1 MAPEDGRRE
10 VAAAGPRTC
19 LGSDNHGH
27 GPPVLPLAAT
37 EHGVLQLAHLAGT
50 IVGHEELDRL
60 GGSPDEHRADSV
72 AVASDRNLHERV
84 RFYMDAPHGN
94 PALGP
99 APEPADRVG
108 VAPEHPRRRG
118 ATA

>member
-1 MAPEDGRRE
+1 MGGR
-10 VAAAGPRTC
+10 
-19 LGSDNHGH
+19 DH

-37 EHGVLQLAHLAGT
+37 EHGVLQLAH
-50 IVGHEELDRL
+50 V
-60 GGSPDEHRADSV
+60 
-72 AVASDRNLHERV
+72 DRNLHERV
-84 RFYMDAPHGN
+84 RFYMDARHDN

-118 ATA
+118 AVA